1 MKRFFDDI
9 SDILSQDPGGR
20 GLMRFLPR
28 PDPAP
33 AYAALGNVRRA
44 LIVTGFPIR
53 TPDGRVAC
61 ETDGPAGAADM
72 AHALAACGAAVGIA
86 TDETSFAQVRAAA
99 DCRAPAVRTYLVR
112 RGDPAAAGRLVL
124 DLAPTHVIAIERPGK
139 AADGHFY
146 TSRGA
151 MIDDLLADTD
161 LLYSLARES
170 GALSIAIGDGGNE
183 LGTGAHRAAVS
194 RLIPGGGVIAAQQDA
209 DVALMTGVSNWWGW
223 GVAALL
229 GARAGRDLLP
239 TPAQETRLMRALL
252 EAGAVDGITRR
263 PALSTDNLPLEANL
277 AVLEALR
284 AALRRYLV
292 RRAQNNEEYS
302 RIETA

>member
-53 TPDGRVAC
+53 TPDGRIAC

-112 RGDPAAAGRLVL
+112 RGDPAAARRLVL

-183 LGTGAHRAAVS
+183 AGMACLMPGMGEILTGFNHRLSTVPS
-194 RLIPGGGVIAAQQDA
+194 T
-209 DVALMTGVSNWWGW
+209 VALPVDVSNWG
-223 GVAALL
+223 AYALACLLSCRRGQWL
-229 GARAGRDLLP
+229 GHGPEEERRMIEA
-239 TPAQETRLMRALL
+239 MVS
-252 EAGAVDGITRR
+252 AGAVDGVTGRR
-263 PALSTDNLPLEANL
+263 ELSVDGLPVEEHA
-277 AVLEALR
+277 AVVKKLR
-284 AALRRYLV
+284 EIYESVIGNRR
-292 RRAQNNEEYS
+292 
-302 RIETA
+302 T